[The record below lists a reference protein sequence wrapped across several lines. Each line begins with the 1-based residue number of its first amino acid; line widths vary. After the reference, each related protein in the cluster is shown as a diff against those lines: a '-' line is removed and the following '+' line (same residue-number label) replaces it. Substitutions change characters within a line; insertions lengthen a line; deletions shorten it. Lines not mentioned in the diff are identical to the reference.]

1 MMYRLASV
9 VYLIVSI
16 VVTGVIMVAAL
27 VTGYDDALAMMIVSV
42 VGFIVALPITYIVAS
57 RLFKL
62 AND

>member
-1 MMYRLASV
+1 MYRLASV

-27 VTGYDDALAMMIVSV
+27 VTGYDDAAAMIAVSLAGFV
-42 VGFIVALPITYIVAS
+42 VAIPITYVVAS
-57 RLFKL
+57 RLFRL

>member
-16 VVTGVIMVAAL
+16 VVTGVMMVAAL
-27 VTGYDDALAMMIVSV
+27 VSGYDDAWAMIVVSL
-42 VGFIVALPITYIVAS
+42 VGFILAIPMTYVVAS

>member
-16 VVTGVIMVAAL
+16 VVTGIAMVAAL
-27 VTGYDDALAMMIVSV
+27 VLGYDDAQAMIVVSV
-42 VGFIVALPITYIVAS
+42 AGFVVAVPITYVVALH
-57 RLFKL
+57 LFKL

>member
-16 VVTGVIMVAAL
+16 VVTGIIMVAAL
-27 VTGYDDALAMMIVSV
+27 VTGYDDAFAMIVVSL